1 LKEAGAQV
9 LDLEGLARHRSSV
22 LGALPGV
29 AQPTQKHFD
38 TLVWEQLR
46 QFDPQRPVFV
56 ESESKKVG
64 NVAIHPALVEH
75 MRSSPCLM
83 LELDTAERV
92 ELLMEDYAYFTAHP
106 EQFCNRLD
114 ALTAQRGKVVIEGW
128 KELVG
133 QGNFRPVV
141 HELLTAHYDPVYLE
155 SIERNFLQFN
165 QATTLR
171 AADRSMASMQS
182 LARTIHHD

>member
-1 LKEAGAQV
+1 
-9 LDLEGLARHRSSV
+9 
-22 LGALPGV
+22 
-29 AQPTQKHFD
+29 
-38 TLVWEQLR
+38 
-46 QFDPQRPVFV
+46 
-56 ESESKKVG
+56 
-64 NVAIHPALVEH
+64 
-75 MRSSPCLM
+75 M

-141 HELLTAHYDPVYLE
+141 RELLTAHYDPVYLE
-155 SIERNFLQFN
+155 SIERNFSQFN

-171 AADRSMASMQS
+171 AADRSMASMQT